1 MSIVPLA
8 PRNNNPALNDLDLAA
23 TDPFA
28 TPTVSPPELPAVPEP
43 TAQRTSHPRIRQ
55 LNEHTRLAYGRLS
68 HEQATYPYKSASV
81 SSTGASSNMTP
92 ISSIDLEKSAAR
104 ERDAE
109 SPKRHS
115 RTSRDPEKATQSPAR
130 GSRDQYQRPH
140 ASRLAYLEDDDLDRE
155 LQEQNAV
162 KILLFLSGPC
172 IGLSFLN
179 AIWTIISL
187 LLTTMTQPVRLC
199 ARRPTFGQ
207 QLGGLVG
214 PALNLQLKSIY
225 TPLPP
230 HADEDTTYRSGMLVA
245 VMLLSPFL
253 SMGIML
259 AAWVTAVYWISSA
272 MVGDPAGQD
281 KRDDGRETVMALRK
295 WWERW
300 LVRSMREEQT

>member
-1 MSIVPLA
+1 MSNVPLA
-8 PRNNNPALNDLDLAA
+8 PRNNNPGLNDVAA

-28 TPTVSPPELPAVPEP
+28 TPTVSPSELPAIPEP
-43 TAQRTSHPRIRQ
+43 TAQRTSHSRTRQ
-55 LNEHTRLAYGRLS
+55 SNDHTRLAYGRLS
-68 HEQATYPYKSASV
+68 HEQAATYPYKSASM
-81 SSTGASSNMTP
+81 SSAGASSNMTP
-92 ISSIDLEKSAAR
+92 ISSIDLEKSAAI
-104 ERDAE
+104 ERDTE

-115 RTSRDPEKATQSPAR
+115 RTSRDPEKAAQSPAR
-130 GSRDQYQRPH
+130 GSRDQRQRSH
-140 ASRLAYLEDDDLDRE
+140 ASRIAYLEDDDMDRE

-172 IGLSFLN
+172 IVLSFLN

-253 SMGIML
+253 SMGMML
-259 AAWVTAVYWISSA
+259 AAWVTAVYWLSSA

-281 KRDDGRETVMALRK
+281 KRDDGRETVMALRN

-300 LVRSMREEQT
+300 LVRSMREE